1 MAEYIF
7 DKFTDGTDTYKIDYS
22 RIPYGKIDTGSTST
36 VFKATVDGITE
47 LSNGV
52 CAVIRNNVVTSAS
65 GCTLNVNNLGAKPI
79 YSSMAEATRITTT
92 FNKNYTAL
100 FIYNT
105 IRVSTGCWDMYY
117 GYYTNSTYS
126 NASLGQ
132 GIGTCS
138 TAEATT
144 TKAVTLS
151 NYALTTGGVV
161 VVSFTNAVPAGSS
174 LNVNSKGSKPIYY
187 RGSAITDGVIKA
199 GDRAT
204 FIYSGSYYHLLT
216 VDRSAKTATTD
227 VDGLMSSADKT
238 KLDGITSGAQP
249 NQNAFSTVKVSNT
262 DVQANSTTDTL
273 ELEAGTNISLT
284 PDTTNK
290 KITIASTVVNTDSK
304 VSTANVINNT
314 TYYPV
319 VGSDTTNAESKYYDN
334 NGFKY
339 TGTQGTASAV
349 GSAKLELGNS
359 TSSGTA
365 NNKEGQLVLYGSKS
379 YATTLKAGDTYGA
392 RTITFPDNSGTVA
405 LAEDY
410 LETEWI
416 PFDDMFIDPVYNG
429 IVREGAVATFVQRSL
444 NYVTP
449 QMFGAVADGVEDD
462 TYAIQR
468 ALDYSLNVF
477 FPEGTYIVSAP
488 LVIRNHTHINGMGS
502 SSLIRVSNTSKK
514 DSNDSYFPISFN
526 NSNIEHDN
534 SDLTYYIQNYAGAG
548 KFVFNVIDGVV
559 SKALEI
565 TDSNHSNFCIEH
577 IKIDCNDLNYCGGI
591 RLMCPYN
598 DCSVRDV
605 LIDNCAYRGIYV
617 GDETSLTDAYDF
629 VHNYTDHDL
638 KPNTD
643 GTWTSYDE
651 SGFIK
656 AVRSQTLVIDN
667 CYVGGS
673 TITKQDGALLYCYN
687 SLELNLKD
695 TKFLFKSSNTF
706 NQPCIL
712 LNRCTD
718 AYIRGNSFAHT
729 VGEAVRITGYT
740 KYFRI
745 IANTYEN
752 LGSASDQI
760 KDAYVRSGST
770 NFSANWLSLSSG
782 GAALEPS
789 TSNIYK
795 IKTTATNNGQTF
807 EADETYRWD
816 TSSSTYKTIT
826 VRDYA
831 ICCTGENDTN
841 RRIQGGL
848 IMETMYQ
855 NVPKKIYLHKTSDI
869 AIIGSFSSIVGADTP
884 DHQGDFLLNTL
895 KGSILSD
902 YFIVGT
908 NGQLAMATNGA
919 AFTLKDD
926 NGVQYYLKAESS
938 DNRIHVRTYGTP
950 ATHAVVASTADV
962 NALKPT
968 TKTYSIATTANSNA
982 APYGAVNSS
991 DYSIASDVTSYG
1003 TPCSIVTTAPT
1014 ASNCAT
1020 ACLIGTN
1027 KLRVYSRTAATI
1039 TVRVTYWKSTQIT
1052 SV

>member
-22 RIPYGKIDTGSTST
+22 RIPYGIINSGSTST
-36 VFKATVDGITE
+36 VFNATVEGITE

-52 CAVIRNNVVTSAS
+52 CAVIKNSVVTSAS

-79 YSSMAEATRITTT
+79 YSSMADATRITTT

-132 GIGTCS
+132 GYGTCS

-151 NYALTTGGVV
+151 SYALTTGGIV
-161 VVSFTNAVPAGSS
+161 VVSFTNAVPANSS

-227 VDGLMSSADKT
+227 VDGLMSATDKT

-262 DVQANSTTDTL
+262 NVQANSTTDTL

-319 VGSDTTNAESKYYDN
+319 VGSNTTDAESKYYDN

-429 IVREGAVATFVQRSL
+429 IVREGAVATFVQRCL

-462 TYAIQR
+462 TYAIQC

-488 LVIRNHTHINGMGS
+488 LYVRNHARISGMS
-502 SSLIRVSNTSKK
+502 SKSLIRVSNTAKK
-514 DSNDSYFPISFN
+514 DKNGDYFSVNFHN
-526 NSNIEHDN
+526 NNFTHDN
-534 SDLTYYIQNYAGAG
+534 EELQNFIRTAPSVG
-548 KFVFNVIDGVV
+548 KFVFVVIDGVL
-559 SKALEI
+559 SRACELTE
-565 TDSNHSNFCIEH
+565 SNHSNVHIEH
-577 IKIDCNDLNYCGGI
+577 IKIDCNDLYYCGGI
-591 RLMCPYN
+591 RLFCPYN
-598 DCSVRDV
+598 DSSIRNV
-605 LIDNCAYRGIYV
+605 LIDNVAYIGLYV
-617 GDETSLTDAYDF
+617 GDETSQSDMATYVGHPVCPKPNDVWEA
-629 VHNYTDHDL
+629 YTDS
-638 KPNTD
+638 N
-643 GTWTSYDE
+643 
-651 SGFIK
+651 FIK
-656 AVRSQTLVIDN
+656 AVRSQTLVVDN
-667 CYVGGS
+667 CYFEGS
-673 TITKQDGALLYCYN
+673 DTEQQRGALAYFYN
-687 SLELNLKD
+687 SLEVNLKD
-695 TKFLFKSSNTF
+695 TKFLFKSANPW
-706 NQPCIL
+706 NQPCVIF
-712 LNRCTD
+712 NMGTD
-718 AYIRGNSFAHT
+718 AYVRGCSFAHT
-729 VGEAVRITGYT
+729 LGEAVRFTGYT
-740 KYFRI
+740 KYFRLI
-745 IANTYEN
+745 GNTYEDT
-752 LGSASDQI
+752 G
-760 KDAYVRSGST
+760 
-770 NFSANWLSLSSG
+770 
-782 GAALEPS
+782 
-789 TSNIYK
+789 
-795 IKTTATNNGQTF
+795 
-807 EADETYRWD
+807 
-816 TSSSTYKTIT
+816 TSSDLTNSNNVT

-831 ICCTGENDTN
+831 ISCFGSSTQK
-841 RRIQGGL
+841 IQGGL
-848 IMETMYQ
+848 IIETMYQ
-855 NVPKKIYLHKTSDI
+855 NVPRKVYLDYTQDI
-869 AIIGSFSSIVGADTP
+869 TIIGSFSSIVDSGASTP
-884 DHQGDFLLNTL
+884 THQGDFLMNTL
-895 KGSILSD
+895 KGGIISEHFNVGGANGNLMM
-902 YFIVGT
+902 GT
-908 NGQLAMATNGA
+908 NGAS
-919 AFTLKDD
+919 FTLKDSD
-926 NGVQYYLKAESS
+926 GTQYYLKAEN
-938 DNRIHVRTYGTP
+938 DGRIHVRSYPTGGS
-950 ATHAVVASTADV
+950 ATHAIVASQAEVT
-962 NALKPT
+962 ALKPT
-968 TKTYSIATTANSNA
+968 TKTYTIATATNTQA
-982 APYGAVNSS
+982 APYGAVNST

-1039 TVRVTYWKSTQIT
+1039 TVRVTYWNSSQIT